1 VGLLVL
7 TACAGAPE
15 PAPGEQVA
23 TVSGQQVWCVGDGRV
38 VLVAH
43 SSGGYPAR
51 VYADRH
57 PARVAGLVLVDGT
70 EVTVV
75 DAGHQIPT
83 EAPDAVVDA
92 VRWVLPD

>member
-7 TACAGAPE
+7 TSCAGAPE

-43 SSGGYPAR
+43 SFGDYPAR

-57 PARVAGLVLVDGT
+57 PALVDGT